1 MKVTCRA
8 QIERA
13 PRRLLRKAIAIIV
26 VVLLT
31 LVTIAVFAEHTVRI
45 QVGNWANTQGYHVYD
60 KTARMRSRL
69 LAIPGRLLH
78 QTEVPHLRLDVKLK
92 HMKQIWGKR
101 REALAAGLLETGSHD
116 MVPGALTVGGRTVKV
131 KLRLKGDWTD
141 HLMGDKWSFRIEVR
155 GDEHVFGMRRF
166 SIQAPETRGYQ
177 GEPVFLRALQALGV
191 IVPRYRFVVVTL
203 NGTRVGRMALEE
215 HAGRELLEHSERRD
229 SAIVHFDERLVFYGV
244 DDYRVAPIIVFQPGR
259 FAKSPGLTAHRDTAR
274 ALLHGF
280 VRGTLRP
287 SQVFRVDELAAYLA
301 AAELFG
307 SHHCLRWHNL
317 RFYFDPVYGRLG
329 PIGYDANLNE
339 RQLPTT
345 SVTDDEPIVRQMLA
359 DPLVQAAFKKSLR
372 DLCDSVLNGSFIA
385 PLREFDRRLVREL
398 QADYLML
405 DPMRWDDLV
414 ERARLK
420 INANGGDAQT
430 HRPAKRVAAVDRP
443 LHARA
448 WLVTGNDGLTL
459 ELANALRMSVQ
470 VTSLVWRKRAGFGSD
485 KLPCGLRGA
494 RLPLKLASQ
503 RRDGVTDVRSVLCDE
518 PPGGLGDAFELAVE
532 TRLGNGTKRTT
543 IAIPAPPVMTR
554 PLVPSSTVD
563 EQLRQHPFLSLDSDG
578 VTLRVKDGDWLVEGS
593 ILVPPGNKLSM
604 TAGTRLRFAA
614 HGALVAHGSVQLS
627 GEAGRPVDLGPA
639 DGIGWRGVAVLDPG
653 MPVAWR
659 HAIVR
664 NTTGVAFPGWQ
675 LTGGVSFIDADV
687 TLRNVTLDGS
697 VAEDA
702 LNVIGGSFELHDLR
716 VTNTR
721 SDAFDA
727 DFANG
732 TVHAGEFTSIGG
744 DAIDVSGSVVEV
756 DGTRFD
762 NVRDKAL
769 SIGERSRM
777 RARGVHIGRV
787 GTGAA
792 SKDSSLL
799 ELQDATIDAAEHFA
813 LAAYVKKPEF
823 GAAEIRAERVRISG
837 SATHAVAQLGSTI
850 VIDGVAVDPEDL
862 DVDALY
868 ASIMRKD
875 VGR

>member
-1 MKVTCRA
+1 MRN
-8 QIERA
+8 
-13 PRRLLRKAIAIIV
+13 AIAITVI
-26 VVLLT
+26 VLLT

-45 QVGNWANTQGYHVYD
+45 EIGNWAKTQGYHVYD
-60 KTARMRSRL
+60 RTSRMRSRL

-78 QTEVPHLRLDVKLK
+78 QVEVPHLRLDVKLK
-92 HMKQIWGKR
+92 HMQRILGKR
-101 REALAAGLLETGSHD
+101 REALAAGLLETGSRD

-141 HLMGDKWSFRIEVR
+141 HLMGDKWSYRIEVR

-177 GEPVFLRALQALGV
+177 GEPVYFRALQALGV
-191 IVPRYRFVVVTL
+191 VVPRYRFVEVTL
-203 NGTRVGRMALEE
+203 NGTRIGRMALEE
-215 HAGRELLEHSERRD
+215 HVGRELLEHSERRD
-229 SAIVHFDERLVFYGV
+229 SAIVQFDESLVFHGV
-244 DDYRVAPIIVFQPGR
+244 DDYRVAPIIVFEPGR
-259 FAKSPGLTAHRDTAR
+259 LAKSPSLSAHRDTAR

-329 PIGYDANLNE
+329 PIGYDGNLHE

-345 SVTDDEPIVRQMLA
+345 SVTDNEPIVRRMLA
-359 DPLVQAAFKKSLR
+359 DPLVREAFQKSLSN
-372 DLCDSVLNGSFIA
+372 LCGSVLDGSFIA
-385 PLREFDRRLVREL
+385 PLRELDRRLVREL

-405 DPMRWDDLV
+405 DPMRWQGLV
-414 ERARLK
+414 ERARLRVDT
-420 INANGGDAQT
+420 NGGDAQT
-430 HRPAKRVAAVDRP
+430 HRPHNRVAARHVP

-448 WLVTGNDGLTL
+448 WLVTGDNHLTL
-459 ELANALRMSVQ
+459 ELANALDKAVQ
-470 VTSLVWRKRAGFGSD
+470 VTGLVWRKRRGPSRD
-485 KLPCGLRGA
+485 ELSCGLRGS
-494 RLPLKLASQ
+494 RLPLKLAPQ
-503 RRDGVTDVRSVLCDE
+503 RRHGATHVRSVQCDE
-518 PPGGLGDAFELAVE
+518 PPGGQIDAFELVVE
-532 TRLGNGTKRTT
+532 TRLGNGTMRST
-543 IAIPAPPVMTR
+543 IAIPAPPVVTR
-554 PLVPSSTVD
+554 PPVPSSTVA
-563 EQLRQHPFLSLDSDG
+563 EQLRQHAFLSLDPDG
-578 VTLRVKDGDWLVEGS
+578 VTLRVKTGDWLVDGS
-593 ILVPPGNKLSM
+593 IIVPFGNKLSM
-604 TAGTRLRFAA
+604 TAGTRLQFAA
-614 HGALVAHGSVQLS
+614 HGALVAHGPVHIS

-653 MPVAWR
+653 VPVAWR
-659 HAIVR
+659 HATVR

-675 LTGGVSFIDADV
+675 LTGGVSFIGADV
-687 TLRNVTLDGS
+687 ILRNVTLDGS
-697 VAEDA
+697 TAEDA
-702 LNVIGGSFELHDLR
+702 LNVVGGSFELNELR
-716 VTNTR
+716 VMNTR

-732 TVHAGEFTSIGG
+732 TVHKGEFTSIGG

-769 SIGERSRM
+769 SIGERSSM
-777 RARGVHIGRV
+777 RARGVHIGRA

-792 SKDSSLL
+792 SKDGSLL
-799 ELQDATIDAAEHFA
+799 ELRDATIDAAEHFA
-813 LAAYVKKPEF
+813 LAAYIKKPEF
-823 GAAEIRAERVRISG
+823 GVAEIRAERVRMGG
-837 SATHAVAQLGSTI
+837 SAVRAVAQLGSTI
-850 VIDGVAVDPEDL
+850 VIDGVAVVAQDL

-868 ASIMRKD
+868 ASIMQKD